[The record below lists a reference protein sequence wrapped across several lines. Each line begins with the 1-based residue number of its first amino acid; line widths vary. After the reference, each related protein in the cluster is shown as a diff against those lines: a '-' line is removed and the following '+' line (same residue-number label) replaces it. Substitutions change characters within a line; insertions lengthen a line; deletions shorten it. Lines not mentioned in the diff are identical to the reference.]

1 MKKRNIMMLTRVLVF
16 SLFFSAPFMA
26 AGKDISR
33 PTLPMSEAKTQAMVL
48 RLQEIKE
55 LDMSSLDRTE
65 KRELKSEIR
74 EINKELKK
82 NGGGVYLSVGA
93 LLVVIILLILLL

>member
-1 MKKRNIMMLTRVLVF
+1 
-16 SLFFSAPFMA
+16 
-26 AGKDISR
+26 
-33 PTLPMSEAKTQAMVL
+33 MVL
-48 RLQEIKE
+48 RLEEIKE

-93 LLVVIILLILLL
+93 LLVVIILLILLLWSEKMDTASYQFPTTGFS